1 MKKLNI
7 HLVAMAAMAALMMSM
22 TGCVYLKSAG
32 IEVAVPN
39 PFIEDP
45 TGRCSIYQDLGIDVA
60 TTTGIIPQY
69 IKNPCVAQ
77 GLVVGVAQGGV
88 VLEAYQV
95 EDVRKFVSNA
105 MAHLEVGRS
114 FKSAKAY
121 LAGHVG
127 KLNRE
132 AGLLFLMVGDV
143 LITLPDI
150 ALIQQDD
157 VAIIRASLTDL
168 LAKVEAL
175 GPLIPE

>member
-1 MKKLNI
+1 MRKMR
-7 HLVAMAAMAALMMSM
+7 LVAMVAMAGLLMSM
-22 TGCVYLKSAG
+22 SMSGCAYLKSAG

-77 GLVVGVAQGGV
+77 GMVVGVAQGGV
-88 VLEAYQV
+88 VLEAYQI
-95 EDVRKFVSNA
+95 EDVRKFVSGA
-105 MAHLEVGRS
+105 MAALEVGRS

-143 LITLPDI
+143 ILTLPDA

-168 LAKVEAL
+168 LSKVEAL
-175 GPLIPE
+175 GALAPG